1 MRGRQRIRIEIKNK
15 SKLAFCAFLVGVWGG
30 MKGRGMSWKMN
41 WKPMVLAGAIPI
53 AGFSLS
59 GCEKAVLDRQV
70 AELCEKDGGVKVYEA
85 VMLPPEM
92 FDRDGNP
99 FPGRRSRPLEDRL
112 GSDYQYVV
120 ETTHLKDG
128 DPFQLF
134 SEGRLSRRTEKIIR
148 ESDGKLMGQWVIYGR
163 IGGEAILFG
172 HPTSTICPEY
182 RSADETLIRSVF
194 LRRGE

>member
-1 MRGRQRIRIEIKNK
+1 MNENEKVQIGYVMKVGPGYPIPSVNDVDEPTGVAVSPDGQRIY
-15 SKLAFCAFLVGVWGG
+15 
-30 MKGRGMSWKMN
+30 
-41 WKPMVLAGAIPI
+41 
-53 AGFSLS
+53 
-59 GCEKAVLDRQV
+59 V
-70 AELCEKDGGVKVYEA
+70 AESGGERLIK
-85 VMLPPEM
+85 M